1 MTSTTSQSPVVVGY
15 QDHGSDDALEWACQ
29 EAGRRGAP
37 VRVLHAYAREQ
48 LYPWGYGYPLPVGD
62 LAGVEEKMRAR
73 ASSLL
78 EEAAERVRARYPGL
92 PLTATLA
99 GSSPDAG
106 LVTASQDA
114 TLLVVGRHERP
125 PRGASHGSVSL
136 SVAAHAA
143 CPIVVVPSPPAE
155 GAAAADADGS
165 GDIEVMAHAG
175 PPPTLAALFAGQV
188 VVGVDDSPEAADAV
202 GFAFTQAAARGVG
215 LVALHA
221 WWVDPV
227 LLAPSMPV
235 DWNEMGAAD
244 QGAID
249 GLLAP
254 WRARCPEV
262 KVARDPRPDEHGRGP
277 GDRLVRRRA
286 AGGREP
292 GARRVRPAAA
302 GLGQPQGPAARPLPG
317 GGGAPRPARGAA
329 RPRPVLKPHVLSR
342 YGAGAPQRGHRR
354 RTVVVLRMSGRQA
367 LERLTADSGE
377 ATSSSDLPS
386 ASTPRNDLDEA
397 ADDHDAGADEVAQR
411 QQAVVAAVA
420 DERAVEPRAEGAEA
434 LRDREEE
441 RDGLGADSIGKIS
454 LTVR

>member
-15 QDHGSDDALEWACQ
+15 QDHHSIDALEWACQ
-29 EAGRRGAP
+29 EAARRGAP
-37 VRVLHAYAREQ
+37 VRVVHAYAREQ

-62 LAGVEEKMRAR
+62 LATVEEKMRTR
-73 ASSLL
+73 ASTLL
-78 EEAAERVRARYPGL
+78 EEAADGVRTRHPEL

-143 CPIVVVPSPPAE
+143 CPVVVVPSPPAE
-155 GAAAADADGS
+155 EASAADAGGS
-165 GDIEVMAHAG
+165 GEIEVVAHAG
-175 PPPTLAALFAGQV
+175 PPPPLGALFAGQV

-202 GFAFTQAAARGVG
+202 GFAFAQASARGVG

-221 WWVDPV
+221 WWVDPI

-254 WRARCPEV
+254 WRARCPDV
-262 KVARDPRPDEHGRGP
+262 KVTRILA
-277 GDRLVRRRA
+277 
-286 AGGREP
+286 
-292 GARRVRPAAA
+292 
-302 GLGQPQGPAARPLPG
+302 
-317 GGGAPRPARGAA
+317 
-329 RPRPVLKPHVLSR
+329 
-342 YGAGAPQRGHRR
+342 
-354 RTVVVLRMSGRQA
+354 RMS
-367 LERLTADSGE
+367 T
-377 ATSSSDLPS
+377 
-386 ASTPRNDLDEA
+386 
-397 ADDHDAGADEVAQR
+397 
-411 QQAVVAAVA
+411 
-420 DERAVEPRAEGAEA
+420 AEA
-434 LRDREEE
+434 LVTASSEAELLVVGSRGRGGFA
-441 RDGLGADSIGKIS
+441 RLLLGSVSRKVLQHSRCPLAV
-454 LTVR
+454 VRRGQLAALHDLALS

>member
-15 QDHGSDDALEWACQ
+15 QDHGSDDALDWACQ

-106 LVTASQDA
+106 LVTASRDA

-202 GFAFTQAAARGVG
+202 GFAFTQASARGVG

-262 KVARDPRPDEHGRGP
+262 KVTRILA
-277 GDRLVRRRA
+277 
-286 AGGREP
+286 
-292 GARRVRPAAA
+292 
-302 GLGQPQGPAARPLPG
+302 
-317 GGGAPRPARGAA
+317 
-329 RPRPVLKPHVLSR
+329 
-342 YGAGAPQRGHRR
+342 
-354 RTVVVLRMSGRQA
+354 RMS
-367 LERLTADSGE
+367 T
-377 ATSSSDLPS
+377 
-386 ASTPRNDLDEA
+386 
-397 ADDHDAGADEVAQR
+397 
-411 QQAVVAAVA
+411 
-420 DERAVEPRAEGAEA
+420 AEA
-434 LRDREEE
+434 LVTASSDAELLVVGSRGRGGFA
-441 RDGLGADSIGKIS
+441 RLLLGSVSRKVLQHARCPVAV
-454 LTVR
+454 VRRGQLAALHDVALS

>member
-15 QDHGSDDALEWACQ
+15 QDHHSIDALEWACQ
-29 EAGRRGAP
+29 EAARRGAP

-62 LAGVEEKMRAR
+62 LASVEEKMRTR
-73 ASSLL
+73 ASTLL
-78 EEAAERVRARYPGL
+78 EEAAERVRARHPDL

-99 GSSPDAG
+99 GTSPDAG

-114 TLLVVGRHERP
+114 TLLVVGRHDRP

-136 SVAAHAA
+136 AVAAHAA
-143 CPIVVVPSPPAE
+143 CPVVVVPSPPAE
-155 GAAAADADGS
+155 EAAAAGAGGS
-165 GDIEVMAHAG
+165 GDIEVVAHEG
-175 PPPTLAALFAGQV
+175 PPPSLAALFAGQV

-202 GFAFTQAAARGVG
+202 GFAFAQASARGVG

-262 KVARDPRPDEHGRGP
+262 KVARILARMSTGEALVTASSEAELLVVGSRGRG
-277 GDRLVRRRA
+277 GFARLLLGSVSRKVLQHARCPVAVIRRGQLA
-286 AGGREP
+286 ALHDLE
-292 GARRVRPAAA
+292 
-302 GLGQPQGPAARPLPG
+302 
-317 GGGAPRPARGAA
+317 
-329 RPRPVLKPHVLSR
+329 LS
-342 YGAGAPQRGHRR
+342 
-354 RTVVVLRMSGRQA
+354 
-367 LERLTADSGE
+367 
-377 ATSSSDLPS
+377 
-386 ASTPRNDLDEA
+386 
-397 ADDHDAGADEVAQR
+397 
-411 QQAVVAAVA
+411 
-420 DERAVEPRAEGAEA
+420 
-434 LRDREEE
+434 
-441 RDGLGADSIGKIS
+441 
-454 LTVR
+454 